1 MNIASAVQDEIEE
14 TFDRIDQNGDR
25 RISFGE
31 FAALMMDMDHTRT
44 PAALRL
50 SFDAIDRDRDG
61 LVSPEEFNT
70 WLLPQGT
77 R

>member
-1 MNIASAVQDEIEE
+1 MNIASAVQDEIDE
-14 TFDRIDQNGDR
+14 TFDRIDENGDR

-31 FAALMMDMDHTRT
+31 FAALMLDIDHART

-61 LVSPEEFNT
+61 LVSREDFQA